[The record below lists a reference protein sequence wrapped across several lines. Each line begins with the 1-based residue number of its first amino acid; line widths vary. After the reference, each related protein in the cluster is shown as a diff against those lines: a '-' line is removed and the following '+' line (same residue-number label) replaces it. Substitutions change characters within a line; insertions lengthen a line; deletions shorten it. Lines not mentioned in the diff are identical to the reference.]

1 MRKSIR
7 GGKKI
12 LGKSLCLV
20 TGTPPSRKGGES
32 DTKCI
37 RSGEVAGTYPTCL
50 IFWGFSGPSGKV
62 PQECWPDG

>member
-1 MRKSIR
+1 MRKSVR

-37 RSGEVAGTYPTCL
+37 RSGEVAGIPDKFDFL
-50 IFWGFSGPSGKV
+50 GIFRTKW
-62 PQECWPDG
+62 